1 MECRFAFLRFV
12 SRYIHSADNDFD
24 TWNVRWRPGHSEVVG
39 RPSPNNPNLF
49 HSFKWYTHNGNYS
62 LRVGPA
68 NNKLPRHL
76 SRHPTP
82 IVLRDVKFLPADSR
96 SDWKPIEEGSDIE
109 VALSVTYLD
118 GSWTGG
124 AANSGHYLNIAMR
137 SLRSGPSLNVG
148 YAFFEVDSDE
158 PCKSSTTTWESENII
173 LSSDVTGI
181 RELFM
186 YVFHGMLTDYLHQ
199 SSSYFVRRS
208 LSSN

>member
-1 MECRFAFLRFV
+1 MDCRFAFLRFV

-68 NNKLPRHL
+68 DNKLPRNF
-76 SRHPTP
+76 SRHLTP
-82 IVLRDVKFLPADSR
+82 IELKRAKFLRADAR

-109 VALSVTYLD
+109 VALSLTYLHE
-118 GSWTGG
+118 SSTS
-124 AANSGHYLNIAMR
+124 SGHYLNIWMR
-137 SLRSGPSLNVG
+137 SLRSGPSFNVG

-173 LSSDVTGI
+173 VSSDVTST

-186 YVFHGMLTDYLHQ
+186 YVFHDMLTDYLHQ
-199 SSSYFVRRS
+199 YSSYFVRRS